1 MKDSDLKQ
9 CCFELLQFLY
19 ILSVSY
25 GKSGI
30 TLDIIPSLTV

>member
-25 GKSGI
+25 GKI
-30 TLDIIPSLTV
+30 REYT